1 MPICQSCAATY
12 DDALA
17 ACPKCGQAN
26 PIAQPAPILC
36 PFCQNADQ
44 HFKISE
50 IGTRP
55 DLQTS
60 DLLEKLSFPSK
71 PVAPEINAPLTILGV
86 LLMFASLFGLIRV
99 HTGSGPLIFAVCMVF
114 AVVCLLKARVN
125 SKQAA
130 AYLEVAK
137 KWRAA
142 KARWESLYYCPA
154 CQQVFLPGER
164 AANPAERRA
173 EYLAEAQ

>member
-12 DDALA
+12 DDALP

-26 PIAQPAPILC
+26 PIALPAPILC
-36 PFCQNADQ
+36 PSCQNADQ

-50 IGTRP
+50 IETRP
-55 DLQTS
+55 DLQTGE
-60 DLLEKLSFPSK
+60 LQEKLAFPPK

-99 HTGSGPLIFAVCMVF
+99 HTSSGPLIFAVCMVF

-130 AYLEVAK
+130 AYLEVVK
-137 KWRAA
+137 KWRDA
-142 KARWESLYYCPA
+142 KARWDLLYYCPA
-154 CQQVFLPGER
+154 CDLVFLPGGD
-164 AANPAERRA
+164 ASAPAERKA
-173 EYLAEAQ
+173 EYLPEAQ